1 MNTHVFR
8 LAAAAALTLAGA
20 TALPAQ
26 VVASATPTTP
36 PAVSPAAKDSGSDSA
51 AAAKAATDKAAAEA
65 AAKAKAAAMLL
76 PPIEVQHYRPI
87 DQRGINVFE
96 PPKSD
101 TIPFTGFKLAWGAAF
116 TQQFQALSH
125 SNTAQPV
132 MVAGATPTAP
142 KVNANQLIGIGNGF
156 NNATANLYMNAQLAQ
171 GIRVQLTTYLSARHH
186 QEAWVKD
193 GYLLIDASPID
204 VPAFNE
210 LMKYLTLRVG
220 HFEIDYGDAH
230 YRRTDNGNAMYNPLV
245 GNYIMDAF
253 TTEIGAEAYV
263 RAAGFLAMAGVT
275 GGEVHGQVTAPQKRS
290 PALLGKLGFDQQL
303 NQDLRVRL
311 TGSIYQKAKS
321 ASNTLYTGD
330 RAGSRYYD
338 VMENSTSTEDAAAWS
353 GNLRSG
359 LGLSSKVRAIVVNPF
374 IKYRGLEFFGN
385 VEQAQGRTATETAD
399 RKFTQNVG
407 ELTYRFLNDKVY
419 VAGRYNTVKGRLA
432 GTTSDITID
441 RSQVG
446 GGWFVTPAI
455 LAKVE
460 YVNQQYKDFPVTDI
474 RNGGQFKGFMI
485 EGVVG
490 F

>member
-8 LAAAAALTLAGA
+8 YAAAAALTLAGA

-36 PAVSPAAKDSGSDSA
+36 PAVSPAAKDSGADSA
-51 AAAKAATDKAAAEA
+51 AAAKATADKAAAEA

-96 PPKSD
+96 PPKGD

-125 SNTAQPV
+125 KNTAQPV
-132 MVAGATPTAP
+132 LVAGATPTAP
-142 KVNANQLIGIGNGF
+142 KVNANQLIDIGNGF

-193 GYLLIDASPID
+193 GYLLVDASPID
-204 VPAFNE
+204 VPALNE

-220 HFEIDYGDAH
+220 HFELDYGDAH

-275 GGEVHGQVTAPQKRS
+275 GGEVHGAVTTPSKRS
-290 PALLGKLGFDQQL
+290 PAIHAKLGFDQQL
-303 NQDLRVRL
+303 NQDLRVRM
-311 TGSIYQKAKS
+311 TGSIYQTAKS

-338 VMENSTSTEDAAAWS
+338 VMENTASTETANAWS
-353 GNLRSG
+353 GNLRTG
-359 LGLSSKVRAIVVNPF
+359 LGLSSKVRAIVFNPF

-385 VEQAQGRTATETAD
+385 VEQAQGRSATETVD

-407 ELTYRFLNDKVY
+407 ELTYRFLNDKMY

-432 GTTSDITID
+432 GTTSDVRID

-446 GGWFVTPAI
+446 GGWFVTPAV

-460 YVNQQYKDFPVTDI
+460 YVNQQYKDYPVTSI
-474 RNGGQFKGFMI
+474 YNGGQFKGFMI